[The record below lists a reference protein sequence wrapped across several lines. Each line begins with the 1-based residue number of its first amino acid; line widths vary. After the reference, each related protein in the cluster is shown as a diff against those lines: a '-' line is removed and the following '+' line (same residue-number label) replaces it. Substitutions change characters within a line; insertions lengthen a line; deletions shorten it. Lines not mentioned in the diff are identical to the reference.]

1 MFSVPLDVKV
11 AKYSLNLEITFY
23 VIGVLLHQG
32 FTVLIHFCINKRNS
46 LRHLTFTGLAYKL
59 SKKMA
64 IRIVVITWG
73 ISALL
78 LINYYNSLCVSF
90 LTVPIKN
97 PLIQSI
103 QELRDHTEIQLVM
116 DKNRNV
122 QSILLVFQFSI
133 SNDIL

>member
-1 MFSVPLDVKV
+1 MFLSSSVPLDVKH
-11 AKYSLNLEITFY
+11 SLKLEIAFY

-32 FTVLIHFCINKRNS
+32 FTFSINFHINKRNY
-46 LRHLTFTGLAYKL
+46 LRHLIFTGLAYKL
-59 SKKMA
+59 SKKLA

-90 LTVPIKN
+90 LAVSIKK

-103 QELRDHTEIQLVM
+103 QELRNRPEIQLVM

-122 QSILLVFQFSI
+122 QSTLLVLTFLLLRNI
-133 SNDIL
+133 S